1 MWLVGSAGVLVL
13 ALVLILKVG
22 PYAGL
27 LVMAVSAA
35 LPFTVSGLI
44 LSRLF
49 RAAPGLTGSLYAA
62 DMAGAAAGA
71 LIVPIMLSDLGPVQ
85 AILALAAMLAAI
97 GTLLTLTHFR
107 LVQTVPALVLFVTV
121 AGLLYGNRENA
132 LLGDVPFGRTLDK
145 DLYRLSALPGSSF
158 EIVESRWS
166 TFGRTDLVRFK
177 NDPSMMAVFI
187 DGAAGTNMPHVSG
200 GLGGSSPSVL
210 EATPAFGRMVPVHQ
224 KAAL

>member
-1 MWLVGSAGVLVL
+1 MTSRLECGWSWSAGVLVL

-107 LVQTVPALVLFVTV
+107 LVQTVPGPVCHGCRSPLW
-121 AGLLYGNRENA
+121 
-132 LLGDVPFGRTLDK
+132 
-145 DLYRLSALPGSSF
+145 
-158 EIVESRWS
+158 ESRKRS
-166 TFGRTDLVRFK
+166 AGRR
-177 NDPSMMAVFI
+177 AVW
-187 DGAAGTNMPHVSG
+187 
-200 GLGGSSPSVL
+200 
-210 EATPAFGRMVPVHQ
+210 
-224 KAAL
+224 